1 MMLKEPDLS
10 RSGNRGTGNRGTGN
24 RGTGNRGTRKP
35 GDKETGGQT
44 EGNRGTDGTFP
55 GFPKIDSYSVFYFNR
70 RIRSCRNCRSGS
82 CWVRAS
88 AFS

>member
-1 MMLKEPDLS
+1 MKTCGQATWLWIGFEPL
-10 RSGNRGTGNRGTGN
+10 R
-24 RGTGNRGTRKP
+24 RKVI
-35 GDKETGGQT
+35 GME
-44 EGNRGTDGTFP
+44 RGTDGTYPAFP
-55 GFPKIDSYSVFYFNR
+55 NDARPDILYFNS